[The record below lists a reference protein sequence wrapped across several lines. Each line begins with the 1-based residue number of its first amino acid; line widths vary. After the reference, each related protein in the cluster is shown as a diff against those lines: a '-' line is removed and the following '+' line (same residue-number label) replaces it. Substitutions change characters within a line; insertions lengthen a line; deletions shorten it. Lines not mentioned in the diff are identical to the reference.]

1 MKKKIIFDS
10 MKKEEK
16 KIKKSKNETPSLI
29 EIMFVVVGNMC
40 SI

>member
-1 MKKKIIFDS
+1 

-16 KIKKSKNETPSLI
+16 KIKTSKNETPSLI